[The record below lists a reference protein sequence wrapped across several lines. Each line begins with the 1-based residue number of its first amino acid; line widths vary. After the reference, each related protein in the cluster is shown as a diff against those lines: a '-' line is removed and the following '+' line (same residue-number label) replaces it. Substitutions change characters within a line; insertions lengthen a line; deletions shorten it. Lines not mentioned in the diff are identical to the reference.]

1 MSNLLTRSRLIQST
15 PYNLALYGCGI
26 TLRPY
31 QTEPIEAILKSI
43 LERAGRTIVI
53 LISRQAGKD
62 ELLCHLKLFL
72 LQRFQTRD
80 KEIVEFNPTYKPQTI
95 RSIQRLETRMN
106 RNVITR
112 GRWKKCSD
120 FMRMIGLAR
129 VTFFSGDGQAN
140 VVGATANLLL
150 IVNEAQDISPTKYDR
165 DISPMAASTNATRVI
180 VGTAWTNNTLLA
192 RELRS
197 AQYAEKGDGIRRVFV
212 YDADEVRKYN
222 PDYGKFVD
230 KEVERLGRNH
240 PFIKSQYFC
249 EEIDAEIGMFN
260 DRRRVLMQADQAAQ
274 ESPVEGTSY
283 AFLVDIAGQDM
294 NRMTGD
300 RGRKTDDDE
309 PLDNPGRDS
318 LALTIASIDLSTVEL
333 LKAPTYRF
341 VNRQQWI
348 GENHLAIFG
357 KLKNL
362 IETWNPQHV
371 VLDATGVGEGLWAM
385 LDKSFPGRIIPVKFT
400 KQTKSEI
407 GWRYLAI
414 IETGR
419 ARDCC
424 LTDKVRAQYDACQAE
439 IMPGPGKNLRWSVP
453 EGARAPD
460 GELIHDDTL
469 IADSLIAELDK
480 LDWSIHTE
488 AQTVMAEDPILSM
501 EGNF

>member
-1 MSNLLTRSRLIQST
+1 MSNLMTRSRKIQST
-15 PYNLALYGCGI
+15 PYDLALYGCGI

-31 QTEPIEAILKSI
+31 QVEPIKAILQSI

-95 RSIQRLETRMN
+95 RSILRLETRMQ

-120 FMRMIGLAR
+120 FMRMIGMAK

-150 IVNEAQDISPTKYDR
+150 IVNEAQDISLNKYDR
-165 DISPMAASTNATRVI
+165 DIAPMAASTNATRVI
-180 VGTAWTNNTLLA
+180 VGTAWTHNTLLA
-192 RELRS
+192 RELRA
-197 AQYAEKGDGIRRVFV
+197 AQYAEKGDGIRRVFI
-212 YDADEVRKYN
+212 YTSEEVRRHN
-222 PDYGKFVD
+222 PEYGQFVD
-230 KEVERLGRNH
+230 GEVQRLGRNH

-249 EEIDAEIGMFN
+249 EEIDAQIGMFN
-260 DRRRVLMQADQAAQ
+260 ERRRAFMQGDQPGQ
-274 ESPVEGTSY
+274 ESPIEGTTY
-283 AFLVDIAGQDM
+283 AFLIDMAGQDM
-294 NRMTGD
+294 NRMASN
-300 RGRKTDDDE
+300 DE
-309 PLDNPGRDS
+309 PALEYPGRDS
-318 LALTIASIDLSTVEL
+318 VALTIASIDLSTMETL
-333 LKAPTYRF
+333 QAPTYRF
-341 VNRQQWI
+341 VHRQQWT
-348 GENHLAIFG
+348 GENHLVLFG

-362 IETWNPQHV
+362 AETWKPQHI
-371 VLDATGVGEGLWAM
+371 VLDASGVGEGLWAL
-385 LDKSFPGRIIPVKFT
+385 LDKAFPGRVVPVKFS
-400 KQTKSEI
+400 QQVKSEM

-424 LTDKVRAQYDACQAE
+424 PTDKVRAQYLACQAE
-439 IMPGPGKNLRWSVP
+439 IMPGPGKQMRWGVP
-453 EGARAPD
+453 EGARGAD

-469 IADSLIAELDK
+469 LADALAAELDRM
-480 LDWSIHTE
+480 DWSV
-488 AQTVMAEDPILSM
+488 QTDAVMVEGEDPLQSI
-501 EGNF
+501 EGYFNGKW